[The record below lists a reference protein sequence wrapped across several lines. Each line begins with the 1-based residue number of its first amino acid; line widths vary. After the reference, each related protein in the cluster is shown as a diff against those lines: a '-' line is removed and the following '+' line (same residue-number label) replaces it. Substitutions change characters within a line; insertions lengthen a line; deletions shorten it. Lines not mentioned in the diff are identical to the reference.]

1 MTTLIVRLPGE
12 SESSRALEAA
22 VASAA
27 ETLTLPRAVTAGF
40 VAQCA
45 VHQHAASA
53 LVAAGADG
61 SRRHVD
67 EFTLMHLLAHYGD
80 ARLVRDVASALPA
93 EQVLAQLRTLGTP
106 SGVTPAALAISR
118 GYPEGAGAIAALAA
132 ASMPDPNAAA
142 AATAAAARAFVAA
155 GAAMADAEPTK
166 VASVPLGDNGGWGLS
181 LEAERIPTPH
191 TTTTTPLQLGTAEKE
206 ATEEEEEDDD
216 ADDDEEEHEGNVWCS
231 LPIEDGTLLDSGTF
245 AQRCMVLSAARLRLL
260 IALVL
265 TS

>member
-1 MTTLIVRLPGE
+1 MTTLIVRLAGE

-80 ARLVRDVASALPA
+80 ARLVRDVADALPTD
-93 EQVLAQLRTLGTP
+93 QVLAQLRTLGTP

-132 ASMPDPNAAA
+132 ASTPDPNAAA

-155 GAAMADAEPTK
+155 GAALAQAEPAT
-166 VASVPLGDNGGWGLS
+166 VASMTLGDNGGWGVS
-181 LEAERIPTPH
+181 LEAERVPTPQ
-191 TTTTTPLQLGTAEKE
+191 TTTPPPPPLGTAEKE
-206 ATEEEEEDDD
+206 AMEEEEDDE
-216 ADDDEEEHEGNVWCS
+216 DEDEGNGHVGCS
-231 LPIEDGTLLDSGTF
+231 IPIEDGALLDARTF
-245 AQRCMVLSAARLRLL
+245 TQRCVLPTAARLKLS
-260 IALVL
+260 IALVITL
-265 TS
+265 